1 MTLAEFFTETGVK
14 FMDDFTCPRYSMA
27 AGLGDEILAGALH
40 MPINDTLLTN
50 IRRREPRAQ

>member
-40 MPINDTLLTN
+40 MPIN
-50 IRRREPRAQ
+50 